1 MKFLENPFG
10 YERVLNKEDLGSGKK
25 QKGERATDWKST
37 LGRIWRIVDEQR
49 GLLVLVFIMVIASSV
64 LSLAGP
70 FLIGRIIDRY
80 VVPGEYGGMAPMIG
94 WLIGVYVLLSIAL
107 FLQNYWMIGIAQS
120 TIYRMRTGVFSKLL
134 HLPVTYFD
142 KRQHGELMSRAT
154 NDIETVSST
163 LNSAFIQ
170 VASSVLTLT
179 GTVLV
184 MLYLSPLLTLLTM
197 TIIPL
202 MFLAMRWITRRTG
215 RLFKEQ
221 QAAVGALN
229 GMIEETISGQRV
241 VKAFSQEQRVIEEFE
256 EKSGRLRTVG
266 FWALSYSGYIP
277 KVMNALN
284 NMSFAIVAAIGGLL
298 ALNGYVT
305 IGTIVIFTEYA
316 RQFTRPL
323 NDLANQF
330 NTVLSAIAGAERV
343 FAIMDEQAEE
353 DEGVE
358 DITLRGA
365 VAFRNVSF
373 KYDPQAQAYT
383 LRNIDFA
390 IEPGQTVALVG
401 PTGAGKTT
409 IMQLIARFYDV
420 ESGAVE
426 FDGRDVRSIARQTL
440 RSQMAFVLQDP
451 FLFEAN
457 VYENIRYGKLDA
469 TDEEVVEA
477 AKKANA
483 HDFIMKLPD
492 GYKTVLSADGGEISQ
507 GQKQLLS
514 IARALVADPVILLL
528 DEATSSIDTVTEMKI
543 QEALE
548 VLMEGRTS
556 FVIAHRLNTVRNAD
570 VVLVMQQGTVIE
582 SGRQDE
588 LIARGGVYAGMLRAG
603 KDIDE
608 LLDR

>member
-1 MKFLENPFG
+1 MKFLEKPFG
-10 YERVLNKEDLGSGKK
+10 YERVLTKEDIKGSGKK
-25 QKGERATDWKST
+25 EKGPRASNWKST
-37 LGRIWRIVDEQR
+37 LGRIWKIVDEQR
-49 GLLVLVFIMVIASSV
+49 ALLVTVLIMVV
-64 LSLAGP
+64 LSSALSLIGP
-70 FLIGRIIDRY
+70 FLVGRIIDDY
-80 VVPGEYGGMAPMIG
+80 IVQQKFDGMLEPILI
-94 WLIGVYVLLSIAL
+94 LIGIYKMLSISL
-107 FLQNYWMIGIAQS
+107 FLQNYWMIGIAQQ
-120 TIYRMRTGVFSKLL
+120 TVFNMRTGVFRKLL
-134 HLPVTYFD
+134 MLPVSYFD

-170 VASSVLTLT
+170 VFSSVLTLT

-184 MLYLSPLLTLLTM
+184 MLYLSPLLTVLTM

-202 MFLAMRWITRRTG
+202 MFVAMRWITRRTSK
-215 RLFKEQ
+215 LFKEQ

-241 VKAFSQEQRVIEEFE
+241 VKAFSQEERVIEEFR
-256 EKSGRLRTVG
+256 EKSAKLRRTG
-266 FWALSYSGYIP
+266 FWALAYSGYIP
-277 KVMNALN
+277 KVMNGLN
-284 NMSFAIVAAIGGLL
+284 NMSFAIVAGIGGLL
-298 ALNGYVT
+298 ALNGHVS

-343 FAIMDEQAEE
+343 FAVMDEPAEEDNGEKDVRLRGEVAFRDVSFKYEQAEE
-353 DEGVE
+353 
-358 DITLRGA
+358 
-365 VAFRNVSF
+365 
-373 KYDPQAQAYT
+373 AYT
-383 LRNIDFA
+383 LRNVSFCVK
-390 IEPGQTVALVG
+390 PGQTAALVG
-401 PTGAGKTT
+401 ATGAGKTT

-420 ESGAVE
+420 GSGRVE
-426 FDGRDVRSIARQTL
+426 FDGRDVREISRESL

-451 FLFEAN
+451 FLFEAT
-457 VYENIRYGKLDA
+457 VYDNIRYGKLDA
-469 TDEEVVEA
+469 TDEEVEAA

-492 GYKTVLSADGGEISQ
+492 GYKTILTADGSEISQ

-548 VLMEGRTS
+548 VLMENRTS

-570 VVLVMQQGTVIE
+570 VVFVMQKG
-582 SGRQDE
+582 E
-588 LIARGGVYAGMLRAG
+588 LIEAGLQA
-603 KDIDE
+603 E
-608 LLDR
+608 LLASDGIYASMVKAGDEVL

>member
-1 MKFLENPFG
+1 MKFIQNPFG
-10 YERVLNKEDLGSGKK
+10 YERILKKEDLGSGKK
-25 QKGERATDWKST
+25 PKGSRASDWKRT
-37 LGRIWRIVDEQR
+37 LSRIWRIVDEQR
-49 GLLVLVFIMVIASSV
+49 ALLVMVLVMVVISSA
-64 LSLAGP
+64 LSLIGP
-70 FLIGRIIDRY
+70 FLIGRIVDYY
-80 VVPGEYGGMAPMIG
+80 VVPGKFEGMRTIILT
-94 WLIGVYVLLSIAL
+94 LIGVYVVLSISL
-107 FLQNYWMIGIAQS
+107 FLQNYWMIGIAQQ
-120 TIYRMRTGVFSKLL
+120 TIYRMRTGVFEKLL
-134 HLPVTYFD
+134 KLPVSYFD
-142 KRQHGELMSRAT
+142 QRQHGELMSRAT

-163 LNSAFIQ
+163 LNSSFIQ
-170 VASSVLTLT
+170 VFSSVLTLT

-184 MLYLSPLLTLLTM
+184 MLYLSPLLTVLTM
-197 TIIPL
+197 LIIPL
-202 MFLAMRWITRRTG
+202 MFWAMRWITRRTG
-215 RLFKEQ
+215 KLFKEQ
-221 QAAVGALN
+221 QAALGALN

-241 VKAFSQEQRVIEEFE
+241 VKAFSQEERVIEEFRA
-256 EKSGRLRTVG
+256 KSSRLRMVG

-277 KVMNALN
+277 KVMNGLN
-284 NMSFAIVAAIGGLL
+284 NMSFAIVAGMGGLL
-298 ALNGYVT
+298 ALNGHVS
-305 IGTIVIFTEYA
+305 IGTIVIFAEYA

-343 FAIMDEQAEE
+343 FAVMDEPTEE
-353 DEGVE
+353 DNGSRDVQ
-358 DITLRGA
+358 LRGA
-365 VAFRNVSF
+365 VAFRDVSF
-373 KYDPQAQAYT
+373 KYDATAEHDT
-383 LRNIDFA
+383 LRHVHFA

-401 PTGAGKTT
+401 STGAGKTT
-409 IMQLIARFYDV
+409 IMQLIARFYDTA
-420 ESGAVE
+420 SGCVE

-451 FLFEAN
+451 FLFEAT
-457 VYENIRYGKLDA
+457 VYDNIRYGKLDA
-469 TDEEVVEA
+469 TDEEIVEA

-483 HDFIMKLPD
+483 HDFIMKLGE
-492 GYKTVLSADGGEISQ
+492 GYNTVLSADGSEISQ

-570 VVLVMQQGTVIE
+570 VVLVLQQGEIVE
-582 SGRQDE
+582 AGLQEE
-588 LIARGGVYAGMLRAG
+588 LIARDGMYASMLKAG

>member
-1 MKFLENPFG
+1 MKSLQNPFG
-10 YERVLNKEDLGSGKK
+10 YERILKKEDLGSGKK
-25 QKGERATDWKST
+25 QKGDRAANWKYT
-37 LGRIWRIVDEQR
+37 LTRIWQIVDEQR
-49 GLLVLVFIMVIASSV
+49 SLLVLVFIMVIASSI

-70 FLIGRIIDRY
+70 FLVGRIIDEY
-80 VVPGEYGGMAPMIG
+80 VVPGEYSGMTAIIIA
-94 WLIGVYVLLSIAL
+94 LVVVYIVLSISL
-107 FLQNYWMIGIAQS
+107 FLQNYWMIGIAQT
-120 TIYRMRTGVFSKLL
+120 TIYRMRTGVFAKLL

-179 GTVLV
+179 GTMLV
-184 MLYLSPLLTLLTM
+184 MLYLSPLLTVLTM

-202 MFLAMRWITRRTG
+202 MFMAMRWITRRTG
-215 RLFKEQ
+215 KLFKEQ
-221 QAAVGALN
+221 QAAVGTLN

-284 NMSFAIVAAIGGLL
+284 NMSFAIVAGIGGLL

-343 FAIMDEQAEE
+343 FAIMDEPDEE
-353 DEGVE
+353 DKGIR
-358 DITLRGA
+358 DIKLQGA

-373 KYDPQAQAYT
+373 KYNPEAEKDT
-383 LRNIDFA
+383 LHDVDFA
-390 IEPGQTVALVG
+390 IQPGQTVALVG

-420 ESGAVE
+420 RSGTVE
-426 FDGRDVRSIARQTL
+426 FDGRDVRTIARETL

-451 FLFEAN
+451 FLFEAS
-457 VYENIRYGKLDA
+457 VYDNIRYGKLDA
-469 TDEEVVEA
+469 SNEEIVEA

-483 HDFIMKLPD
+483 HDFIMKLPE
-492 GYKTVLSADGGEISQ
+492 GYNTVLSADGGEISQ

-548 VLMEGRTS
+548 VLMKGRTS

-570 VVLVMQQGTVIE
+570 VVLVMQQGQLAE
-582 SGRQDE
+582 SGMQEE
-588 LIARGGVYAGMLRAG
+588 LIARGGIYAGMLRAG
-603 KDIDE
+603 KDIDA